1 MNLPKVKKH
10 TFNGEEYAVVFG
22 DIKENTTDAELE
34 EAQKIC
40 NIADANDILALTDDR
55 GTENQTI
62 LISDKIRSSKELLRV
77 MIDESLHACDSN
89 LDNDTVD
96 IYATDI
102 ANFLWKCGF
111 RYRNAS

>member
-1 MNLPKVKKH
+1 MKLPKVKNH

-22 DIKENTTDAELE
+22 DIKENTTAEELA

-40 NIADANDILALTDDR
+40 NIPNADDILALTDDR
-55 GTENQTI
+55 GTEDQTI
-62 LISDKIRSSKELLRV
+62 LISDKIKSSKELMRV
-77 MIDESLHACDSN
+77 IIDESLHACDSN